1 MSENLHISENEDVAD
16 ELNLERKHGAIRTG
30 LFLLAFSQV
39 IPVAHYSWRFIAADQ
54 TGVD

>member
-1 MSENLHISENEDVAD
+1 MSENLNISENEDVAD

-39 IPVAHYSWRFIAADQ
+39 IPVAHYLWQ
-54 TGVD
+54 VYCC